1 MSSAKLYNAVLD
13 LKERMER
20 VEELLDTYM
29 CVQEVDE
36 PSLIDQLKGSYANK
50 INKRQKKTNRG

>member
-20 VEELLDTYM
+20 VEELLDTY
-29 CVQEVDE
+29 VR
-36 PSLIDQLKGSYANK
+36 PRS
-50 INKRQKKTNRG
+50 RRT